1 MTNPEIR
8 AKEVMNKSPKKQDMT
23 LLRRE
28 EIDAKLKKMGLESPT
43 YGRNVMDD
51 LSGISIVFWSRHLY
65 NQINNLKRRKKWISI
80 TKKIQAVL

>member
-51 LSGISIVFWSRHLY
+51 LSGISIVFLE
-65 NQINNLKRRKKWISI
+65 
-80 TKKIQAVL
+80 